1 MDKNRE
7 TIESKLQKRERLESI
22 LAKARSEIMGTAEKM
37 EKLAPF
43 IRELEQYPRKDLK
56 RRLNFTGPNNWNE
69 DSGWENPNIDNPH
82 RYGFVQIDGL
92 YNQLIGDG
100 LYFRIDTL
108 EWDGFENR
116 YIPCKP
122 TLKID
127 EIIIRLNL
135 EKSVDPIKEKARL
148 YKKVL
153 KDRNIYPNLEKNK
166 YEDEAP
172 YGRTYYDETTGKYVS
187 KKPTKINAPEKRE
200 RRIAKKK

>member
-56 RRLNFTGPNNWNE
+56 RRLNFTWPNNWNE

-82 RYGFVQIDGL
+82 RYWFVQIDGL

-108 EWDGFENR
+108 EWDWFENR

-172 YGRTYYDETTGKYVS
+172 YGRTYYDETTWKYVS